1 MSIAPTDSYEIRL
14 PQFEGPFDLL
24 LFFIERDELDIHDIP
39 IARITDDFLAYI
51 LQMQALNIEL
61 ASEFIY
67 MAATLMRIKVK
78 TLLPRPELDED
89 GKEIDLQQDL
99 VQKLIVYKQFKE
111 LCEELR
117 LLEDHRWQQH
127 RRGSIALDLSL
138 STHQASAAGEE
149 LDSINLYKLMM
160 VYEKAINRY
169 ENHTADA
176 RHTVEKYPYTIE
188 QQKAII
194 ASLVTINKRMDFRS
208 VVTHSDNKVHFV
220 YNFLAILEMLQ
231 QQLLEIHIGLGFNN
245 FWVAEKE

>member
-1 MSIAPTDSYEIRL
+1 
-14 PQFEGPFDLL
+14 
-24 LFFIERDELDIHDIP
+24 
-39 IARITDDFLAYI
+39 
-51 LQMQALNIEL
+51 
-61 ASEFIY
+61 
-67 MAATLMRIKVK
+67 
-78 TLLPRPELDED
+78 
-89 GKEIDLQQDL
+89 
-99 VQKLIVYKQFKE
+99 
-111 LCEELR
+111 
-117 LLEDHRWQQH
+117 
-127 RRGSIALDLSL
+127 
-138 STHQASAAGEE
+138 AGEE

-208 VVTHSDNKVHFV
+208 VVTHSDNKVHYV
-220 YNFLAILEMLQ
+220 YNFLAMLEMLQ

>member
-1 MSIAPTDSYEIRL
+1 
-14 PQFEGPFDLL
+14 
-24 LFFIERDELDIHDIP
+24 
-39 IARITDDFLAYI
+39 
-51 LQMQALNIEL
+51 
-61 ASEFIY
+61 
-67 MAATLMRIKVK
+67 
-78 TLLPRPELDED
+78 
-89 GKEIDLQQDL
+89 
-99 VQKLIVYKQFKE
+99 
-111 LCEELR
+111 
-117 LLEDHRWQQH
+117 WQQH

-220 YNFLAILEMLQ
+220 YNFLAILE
-231 QQLLEIHIGLGFNN
+231 
-245 FWVAEKE
+245 